1 MLLQPLTFQACHDV
15 SLTTHATSSRVW
27 QGRARAIE
35 ANLCTTTT
43 TPAAA
48 GSAAADAAA
57 GAPEPAG
64 VPDWDMLFL
73 VEFSCG
79 DHW

>member
-1 MLLQPLTFQACHDV
+1 MC
-15 SLTTHATSSRVW
+15 SSRAW
-27 QGRARAIE
+27 QGRAHADVAE
-35 ANLCTTTT
+35 ACATTA

-73 VEFSCG
+73 VELSSG

>member
-1 MLLQPLTFQACHDV
+1 MLPQPLTLQACHDV

-27 QGRARAIE
+27 QGRARD
-35 ANLCTTTT
+35 NQVDSCTTAESTVAADSAAAV
-43 TPAAA
+43 AAA
-48 GSAAADAAA
+48 GT
-57 GAPEPAG
+57 PEPAG

-79 DHW
+79 DDW

>member
-1 MLLQPLTFQACHDV
+1 MLPQPLTFAGCHDV
-15 SLTTHATSSRVW
+15 SLTTHAASSRVW
-27 QGRARAIE
+27 QGRARD
-35 ANLCTTTT
+35 NQVDLCTTKEST
-43 TPAAA
+43 AAA

-57 GAPEPAG
+57 GTPEPAG
-64 VPDWDMLFL
+64 VPVWDMLFL